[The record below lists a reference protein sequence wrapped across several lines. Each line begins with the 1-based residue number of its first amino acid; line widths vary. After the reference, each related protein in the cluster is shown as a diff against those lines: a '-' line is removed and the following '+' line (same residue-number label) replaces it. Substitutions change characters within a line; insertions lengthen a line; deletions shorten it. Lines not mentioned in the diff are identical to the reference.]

1 MRKLIGLGLALSALC
16 PAAALAQ
23 DDDGGQL
30 NVDLEGYYRARL
42 YHFTNL
48 YTPAAD
54 DPRDHARYATHKLQL
69 RPAISYDSR
78 AKFIFEV
85 NALDQ
90 VVWGDNES
98 LASTSIFAGS
108 PSNTGLDG
116 EPAEQVRL
124 SRAWVEF
131 SLPVGLL
138 RVGRQPS
145 NWGMGLLANDGN
157 GLGDEFGEHNYGNTF
172 DRIVFATKPIAIA
185 QTLAGKDPANI
196 PLFFAFGADRLVE
209 DPLIQYYGYKCDD
222 ELTVEEGDDPRCAD
236 DEDHSWTEDR
246 APTQRDDGWWAE
258 PEDDV
263 FELIYVLIYRGEDLK
278 VGDHLMDLTA
288 GAYAINRRQVETASN
303 VWIFD
308 AYLDASYRKFF
319 LTGEMLT
326 IRGATEGITLSG
338 AVNRDPDASPLYKD
352 AAIWGGVLR
361 GGYETPDLTAQ
372 LELGWAAGDPNI
384 ADELL
389 QGRPL
394 HPDHNVGLLLYE
406 EVLSRVTQYTW
417 GDAAAGLWSK
427 GGVYNSKYIYPMIKY
442 RPFDWAE
449 IVAAYLVAFPHAPDG
464 AIVRG
469 ETCDE
474 ALQIQCDDGY
484 DKLLGQEFDL
494 ALRMRLVPHVHWSVE
509 GGIAQVT
516 DRLPTDFMGLT
527 KDGRV
532 WTLQTR
538 LAYVF

>member
-1 MRKLIGLGLALSALC
+1 MRKLIGLGLALAALF

-23 DDDGGQL
+23 EDDGGEL
-30 NVDLEGYYRARL
+30 KVELEGFYRARL

-48 YTPAAD
+48 YTPAD
-54 DPRDHARYATHKLQL
+54 GDPRDHARYATHKLQL

-90 VVWGDNES
+90 VVWGDNQS
-98 LASTSIFAGS
+98 LASTAIFAGG
-108 PSNTGLDG
+108 PSNTGIDG
-116 EPAEQVRL
+116 EPVEQVKL

-145 NWGMGLLANDGN
+145 NWGLGLLANDGN
-157 GLGDEFGEHNYGNTF
+157 GIGDEFGEHNYGNSF

-185 QTLAGKDPANI
+185 QTLAGKTASNI

-209 DPLIQYYGYKCDD
+209 DPLTQYYGYKCDD
-222 ELTVEEGDDPRCAD
+222 DPLEEDDARCLD

-246 APTQRDDGWWAE
+246 ESDQRDDGWWAE

-263 FELIYVLIYRGEDLK
+263 FELIYVLIYRGEDLQ
-278 VGDHLMDLTA
+278 VGDELMDLTA
-288 GAYAINRRQVETASN
+288 GAYAINRRQAESSSN

-319 LTGEMLT
+319 LTGEALT

-338 AVNRDPDASPLYKD
+338 AVNRDEGASPLYKQ
-352 AAIWGGVLR
+352 AAIWGAVLR

-372 LELGWAAGDPNI
+372 VELGIAAGDPNI
-384 ADELL
+384 ADERLL
-389 QGRPL
+389 GRPL

-406 EVLSRVTQYTW
+406 EVLSRVTEYTW
-417 GDAAAGLWSK
+417 GDAASGLWSQ
-427 GGVYNSKYIYPMIKY
+427 GGVYNSSYIYPMVKY

-449 IVAAYLVAFPHAPDG
+449 VVAAYLVAFPHAPDG
-464 AIVRG
+464 AIIR
-469 ETCDE
+469 
-474 ALQIQCDDGY
+474 DDDYSGY
-484 DKLLGQEFDL
+484 SDGAPRILGQEFDL

-516 DRLPTDFMGLT
+516 ERLPTDFMGLT

-532 WTLQTR
+532 WTVQTR

>member
-1 MRKLIGLGLALSALC
+1 MRKLIALGLALLTFAPGSAR
-16 PAAALAQ
+16 AQ
-23 DDDGGQL
+23 EDDGGDL
-30 NVDLEGYYRARL
+30 NVDLEGFYRARL

-48 YTPAAD
+48 YTPTGD
-54 DPRDHARYATHKLQL
+54 DVRDHARYATHKLQL
-69 RPAISYDSR
+69 RPIISYDSR

-108 PSNTGLDG
+108 PSNTGIDG
-116 EPAEQVRL
+116 QPVNEVRL
-124 SRAWVEF
+124 SRAWAEF

-138 RVGRQPS
+138 RIGRQPS

-172 DRIVFATKPIAIA
+172 DRIVFATKPIAVA
-185 QTLAGKDPANI
+185 QTLIKGESSDI

-222 ELTVEEGDDPRCAD
+222 ELSVEEGDDPRCAED
-236 DEDHSWTEDR
+236 DDHSWTEDR
-246 APTQRDDGWWAE
+246 EPDQRDDGWWAE
-258 PEDDV
+258 GEDDV
-263 FELIYVLIYRGEDLK
+263 YELIYVLIYRGEGLELS
-278 VGDHLMDLTA
+278 GHLLDLTA
-288 GAYAINRRQVETASN
+288 GAYAINRRQVETSSN

-308 AYLDASYRKFF
+308 AYLNASYRKFF
-319 LTGEMLT
+319 LVGEALT
-326 IRGATEGITLSG
+326 IRGSTEGITLAG
-338 AVNRDPDASPLYKD
+338 AVNRDSEASPLYKQ
-352 AAIWGGVLR
+352 AQIWGAVGR
-361 GGYETPDLTAQ
+361 FGYETPDATAQ
-372 LELGWAAGDPNI
+372 LEVGLAAGDPNI

-389 QGRPL
+389 MGRPL

-406 EVLSRVTQYTW
+406 EVLSRVTAYTW
-417 GDAAAGLWSK
+417 GDAAAGLWSR
-427 GGVYNSKYIYPMIKY
+427 GGVYNSSYIYPMVKY

-449 IVAAYLVAFPHAPDG
+449 IVAAYLVAFPHKPDG
-464 AIVRG
+464 AIIR
-469 ETCDE
+469 TDE
-474 ALQIQCDDGY
+474 DSNSRI
-484 DKLLGQEFDL
+484 LGQEVDL

-509 GGIAQVT
+509 GGIAKVS

-527 KDGRV
+527 RDGRV